1 MISSLTDFPLSFVSA
16 SFRLRILSAVR
27 LVKPLN
33 FGSKNDLSNLSE
45 LKLVSDPE
53 LLLLLLLVLRGDL
66 LLLLGL
72 ILFVVSNLISD
83 FRYLS
88 ELLAL
93 VP

>member
-1 MISSLTDFPLSFVSA
+1 MISSLTDIPLGFVSA

-33 FGSKNDLSNLSE
+33 FGSRNVLSKS
-45 LKLVSDPE
+45 E
-53 LLLLLLLVLRGDL
+53 LLLVSLLVLLLLRLLVLRGDL